1 MSVEAQASRAM
12 QDASAPDSPRGQD
25 ALLAQ
30 FVASKKPG
38 PIARA
43 YLDSIRA
50 ELAERHFAGA
60 SGGEIVDAMTEAMD
74 ELIRALFR
82 YADAEHDRRAPKLN
96 QKITVVARGGYGRGE
111 LNPQSD
117 VDLLFLHDYKRGP
130 YAEIVTELMLHALWD
145 AGLTVGYAVR
155 TAKECVRLAN
165 EDLKEK
171 TAILDARYLC
181 GDE

>member
-1 MSVEAQASRAM
+1 MSVEAGTSTVAQAG
-12 QDASAPDSPRGQD
+12 ASAPDSPRGQD
-25 ALLAQ
+25 ALLKQ
-30 FVASKKPG
+30 FVANKKPG
-38 PIARA
+38 PVARE

-74 ELIRALFR
+74 DLIRALFR

-145 AGLTVGYAVR
+145 AGLTVGHAVR
-155 TAKECVRLAN
+155 TAKECVRLAT
-165 EDLKEK
+165 K
-171 TAILDARYLC
+171 I
-181 GDE
+181 